1 MKDGAA
7 EAAHEGRDATHQQR
21 QHWHPSAISLSSCWA
36 SRLLGSSLGL
46 GKPRIEVLL
55 PFLTYHSSYPA
66 ACRPFS
72 QQHQSPSGLAKGLA
86 MCGEVLPSWPSL
98 ISRCWLNA
106 AVQEL
111 TVEADNGA
119 ACNCVHAHCHQQL
132 LEKATATK
140 SCQQA
145 VSRMLPPGLADLRLQ
160 RCCRTAFPSTS
171 FVASQAPSHL
181 SHSLET

>member
-21 QHWHPSAISLSSCWA
+21 QHWHPSAISLFSCWA

-72 QQHQSPSGLAKGLA
+72 QQHQSPSGLAEGLA

-111 TVEADNGA
+111 TVRRTMGLPA
-119 ACNCVHAHCHQQL
+119 AVCMPI
-132 LEKATATK
+132 AT
-140 SCQQA
+140 S
-145 VSRMLPPGLADLRLQ
+145 SSWRRPLPPSLANKQGVACYHLGWQ
-160 RCCRTAFPSTS
+160 TFACRDAVELLSP
-171 FVASQAPSHL
+171 PPPLWHL
-181 SHSLET
+181 KHLLICPTP